1 MAIFTVDE
9 HGVTAPSLDQALADI
24 RAQFGDLFGEDLA
37 GEAQTPQGQLA
48 GVIAVLEAII
58 GESLVEVGNINDP
71 QSVTGAQQDR
81 TYGLLDV
88 KRRRATRST
97 VRATVTGVGG
107 TGLPAGSRAKTMAG
121 DEFRTITDATVA
133 PQPGVRV
140 EMEAVETGPVP
151 AAIGAL
157 TEIITIVPG
166 WETITNAE
174 AAIQGI
180 DRQSDSDYRG
190 TYKQR
195 TARGSAGPMSA
206 LESAVEEVLAT
217 KYWVAENFTS
227 ATAVTQLFSVYGH
240 HVLIIARS
248 GNDAAL
254 QRTIETHRGMGVGTM
269 TAQRG
274 GAPNNSNLD
283 AVNNGTVT
291 WNGAA
296 YTGLDLRSANTGEA
310 KAAALTALLTADQ
323 IPPVIAYVDDAY
335 VAQYSWHP
343 LERPA
348 FGTAAVETDFALRP
362 TDVTASPGPF
372 IRTRDRALTITVA
385 VTRQAGFPADGTN
398 DIRRAIT
405 AVVDAYDIGQQV
417 WANDI
422 LRAAEGVHGTRVTAI
437 AVQYNTVDI
446 SGISPPLDSIWT
458 LPGANLAVT
467 LT

>member
-9 HGVTAPSLDQALADI
+9 HGVTAPSLETALADI
-24 RAQFGDLFGEDLA
+24 RSQFGDLFGEDLA

-88 KRRRATRST
+88 IRRRATRST
-97 VRATVTGVGG
+97 VRATVTGVAG

-121 DEFRTITDATVA
+121 DEFRTIADATVA
-133 PQPGVRV
+133 PQPGVTV

-217 KYWVAENFTS
+217 KYWVSENFTG

-274 GAPNNSNLD
+274 GTPNNTNLD
-283 AVNNGTVT
+283 AVSNGTVT
-291 WNGAA
+291 WNGTA
-296 YTGLDLRSANTGEA
+296 YTGLDLRPANTGEA
-310 KAAALTALLTADQ
+310 KAAALTALLAADQ

-362 TDVTASPGPF
+362 ADVTASPGPF

-398 DIRRAIT
+398 DMRRAIT

-422 LRAAEGVHGTRVTAI
+422 LRAAEGVNGTRVTAI
-437 AVQYNTVDI
+437 TVQYNTVDV
-446 SGISPPLDSIWT
+446 SGLSPPLDSVWT
-458 LPGANLAVT
+458 LPGANLSVN

>member
-9 HGVTAPSLDQALADI
+9 HGVTAPSLETALADI

-88 KRRRATRST
+88 IRRRATRST
-97 VRATVTGVGG
+97 VRATVTGVAG

-121 DEFRTITDATVA
+121 DEFRTIADATVA
-133 PQPGVRV
+133 PQPGVTV

-217 KYWVAENFTS
+217 KYWVSENFTG
-227 ATAVTQLFSVYGH
+227 ATSRYSVIQRVRAPRPDYRPQRQRRGIAAH
-240 HVLIIARS
+240 HRNASRH
-248 GNDAAL
+248 GRWHDD
-254 QRTIETHRGMGVGTM
+254 
-269 TAQRG
+269 
-274 GAPNNSNLD
+274 GA
-283 AVNNGTVT
+283 TR
-291 WNGAA
+291 W
-296 YTGLDLRSANTGEA
+296 
-310 KAAALTALLTADQ
+310 
-323 IPPVIAYVDDAY
+323 
-335 VAQYSWHP
+335 YSKQHQP
-343 LERPA
+343 
-348 FGTAAVETDFALRP
+348 
-362 TDVTASPGPF
+362 
-372 IRTRDRALTITVA
+372 
-385 VTRQAGFPADGTN
+385 
-398 DIRRAIT
+398 
-405 AVVDAYDIGQQV
+405 
-417 WANDI
+417 
-422 LRAAEGVHGTRVTAI
+422 
-437 AVQYNTVDI
+437 
-446 SGISPPLDSIWT
+446 
-458 LPGANLAVT
+458 
-467 LT
+467 

>member
-9 HGVTAPSLDQALADI
+9 HGVTAPSLETALADI
-24 RAQFGDLFGEDLA
+24 RSQFGDLFGEDLA

-88 KRRRATRST
+88 IRRRATRST
-97 VRATVTGVGG
+97 VRATVTGVAG

-121 DEFRTITDATVA
+121 DEFRTIADATVA
-133 PQPGVRV
+133 PQPGVTV

-217 KYWVAENFTS
+217 KYWVSENFTG

-274 GAPNNSNLD
+274 GTPNNTNLD
-283 AVNNGTVT
+283 AVSNGTVT
-291 WNGAA
+291 WNGTA
-296 YTGLDLRSANTGEA
+296 YTGLDLRPANTGEA
-310 KAAALTALLTADQ
+310 KAAALTALLAADQ

-362 TDVTASPGPF
+362 ADVTASPGPF

-398 DIRRAIT
+398 DMRRAIT

-422 LRAAEGVHGTRVTAI
+422 LRAAEGVNGTRVTAI
-437 AVQYNTVDI
+437 TVQYNTVDV